1 MEPNN
6 EEIKIPTLKVGSIMN
21 VNISS
26 DVYQRL
32 IILLQ
37 DLVEGKTEEEMLE
50 AKKQIDEKFVK
61 ERWILNYETIFYI
74 ITLCEKYA
82 KANGMVE
89 EMSIEQYQ
97 DMLSKSMPQ

>member
-6 EEIKIPTLKVGSIMN
+6 EEIKIPTLKAGSIMN
-21 VNISS
+21 VNIAS

-61 ERWILNYETIFYI
+61 DRWILNYETIFYI
-74 ITLCEKYA
+74 ITICEKYA
-82 KANGMVE
+82 KANNMVE
-89 EMSIEQYQ
+89 EMSIEEYQ
-97 DMLSKSMPQ
+97 EMLSKSMPQ

>member
-6 EEIKIPTLKVGSIMN
+6 EEIKIPTLKAGSVMN
-21 VNISS
+21 INIAS

-82 KANGMVE
+82 KANNMVE
-89 EMSIEQYQ
+89 EMSVEEYQ
-97 DMLSKSMPQ
+97 EMLSKSMPQ

>member
-6 EEIKIPTLKVGSIMN
+6 EEIKIPTLKAGSVMN
-21 VNISS
+21 INIAS

-61 ERWILNYETIFYI
+61 DRWILNYETIFYI

-82 KANGMVE
+82 KANNMVE
-89 EMSIEQYQ
+89 EMSVEEYQ
-97 DMLSKSMPQ
+97 EMLSKSMPQ

>member
-89 EMSIEQYQ
+89 EMSVEEYQ
-97 DMLSKSMPQ
+97 EMLSKSMPQ